1 MNFDFKFEE
10 IQKNWIINYLGLKDY
25 NYIINELKNVNVNTD
40 IDYQRTFNSF
50 YKIRR
55 NEDWRKIYYSYF
67 EENKYNKN
75 LTFEDIIRHL
85 YDKTGNI
92 EASFS
97 SKLLATINPKMP
109 IWDQYVI
116 KNIELNLSGK
126 TKEEKLQNAIDLYNK
141 MIVKCE
147 NLLKREDIQKSICK
161 IKKFIGED
169 KIEDIKILDFIL
181 WSIRDEKEEL

>member
-10 IQKNWIINYLGLKDY
+10 IQKNWLINYLGLKDY
-25 NYIINELKNVNVNTD
+25 NYIINELKKVNVSTD

-75 LTFEDIIRHL
+75 LTFEDIIKYL
-85 YDKTGNI
+85 YKKTKNV

-116 KNIELNLSGK
+116 KNMNLNLIGK
-126 TKEEKLQNAIDLYNK
+126 TKDEQIQNAIDLYNK
-141 MIVKCE
+141 MVDECK
-147 NLLKREDIQKSICK
+147 NLLEREDVKKCIDK
-161 IKKFIGED
+161 IKTLID
-169 KIEDIKILDFIL
+169 KYDVEDIKILDFIL
-181 WSIRDEKEEL
+181 WSIR